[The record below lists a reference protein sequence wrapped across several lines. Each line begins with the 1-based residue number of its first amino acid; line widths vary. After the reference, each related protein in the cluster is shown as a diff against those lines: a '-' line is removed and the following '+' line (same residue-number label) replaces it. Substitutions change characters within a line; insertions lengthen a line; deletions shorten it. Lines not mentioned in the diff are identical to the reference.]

1 MKNLAIIFSASLL
14 LFYACGDQELNDLS
28 RINDHF
34 HIKSEGANLPVQIQ
48 GNLNSGVLVF
58 VLHGG
63 PGGDATVYN
72 EATKTFSNRMEEN
85 YAMVYYDQ
93 RSSGISSGKFKK
105 REELTINQHVLD
117 LNRVIKAVQFKYGNE
132 HKVFLLGHS
141 WGGTLGTAFLLTPGY
156 QELIDGW
163 IEVDGAHNFDGTPEI
178 KEHFTSIGAQMID
191 NNLSVDFWNEV
202 KSFVESMEDNN
213 DLDVSKLNSYG
224 FEAENYL
231 AQDGFLTGEDIA
243 ADYLRMAYRTKHN
256 NVTASTNLFFTSSGF
271 GMFDEVSST
280 NYTDRLHEI
289 SIPCLFLWGK
299 YDFVVPPSLGIEAY
313 EKVSTPLKQKRLIIF
328 ETSGHSPMINQ
339 PIAFTEQVVN
349 WIEEM
354 R

>member
-1 MKNLAIIFSASLL
+1 MKYLYTFLAGLVLL
-14 LFYACGDQELNDLS
+14 TACNKQELNDLT

-34 HIKSEGANLPVQIQ
+34 YVKSEGANLPVQIE
-48 GNLNSGVLVF
+48 GNLNSGVVVLL
-58 VLHGG
+58 LHGG
-63 PGGDATVYN
+63 PGGDATIYN
-72 EATKTFSNRMEEN
+72 EATKTFSNKMEEN

-105 REELTINQHVLD
+105 REELNIKQHVLD
-117 LNRVIKAVQFKYGNE
+117 LNRVISAIKFRYENIDKIY
-132 HKVFLLGHS
+132 LMGHS

-156 QELIDGW
+156 EEQINGW

-178 KEHFTSIGAQMID
+178 KEHFRNVGSDMIA
-191 NNLSVDFWNEV
+191 NNLSVDFWDEAI
-202 KSFVESMEDNN
+202 SFVETMEDDNS
-213 DLDVSKLNSYG
+213 LDISQLNSYG

-231 AQDGFLTGEDIA
+231 AQDGFLTGEDISV
-243 ADYLRMAYRTKHN
+243 DYLNMFYSSKHN

-280 NYTDRLHEI
+280 NFTERLNEI
-289 SIPCLFLWGK
+289 SLPCLFLWGK
-299 YDFVVPPSLGIEAY
+299 YDFVVPPTLGIEAY
-313 EKVSTPLKQKRLIIF
+313 QKVSTPVKDKRLIIF

-339 PIAFTEQVVN
+339 PKSFTDEVIR
-349 WIEEM
+349 WIEE